1 MKYFENYPRATQ
13 THEVS
18 SYHWKNGAS
27 RLASH
32 RVATNLQF
40 IKDTPSMN
48 YKKAKQSAVKGSM
61 PVLYSVEYFGIQF
74 SNRVNSPLIQAG
86 H

>member
-1 MKYFENYPRATQ
+1 
-13 THEVS
+13 
-18 SYHWKNGAS
+18 
-27 RLASH
+27 
-32 RVATNLQF
+32 
-40 IKDTPSMN
+40 MN

-74 SNRVNSPLIQAG
+74 SNRVNGPLIQAG

>member
-1 MKYFENYPRATQ
+1 MKYFENYQSVTQ
-13 THEVS
+13 THDVS

-40 IKDTPSMN
+40 IKDAPSVN
-48 YKKAKQSAVKGSM
+48 YNKAKQSAVKGGM
-61 PVLYSVEYFGIQF
+61 PYSAEYFGIQF
-74 SNRVNSPLIQAG
+74 SNRVNSPLIQAD